1 MKTKSLHQ
9 MTHRRG
15 PSSVDVSQKRDIK
28 KKKRESDKKL
38 SLCGNA
44 NDEFPLAHFTVVV
57 DALHTLHSRVPG
69 PFLKG
74 DGLKKYARCECVCWS
89 RRRRR
94 AKRKLSRANA
104 RRVAVFFL
112 EKGAPPVLGVTTLP
126 AAPSPKPDSKNPTKP
141 LVRELIG
148 TFPF

>member
-1 MKTKSLHQ
+1 

-28 KKKRESDKKL
+28 NKKKERAIKN
-38 SLCGNA
+38 SLCVGTRTTS
-44 NDEFPLAHFTVVV
+44 FPSLTSQSSSTLFT
-57 DALHTLHSRVPG
+57 LYTLG
-69 PFLKG
+69 YQGLLKG

>member
-1 MKTKSLHQ
+1 

-28 KKKRESDKKL
+28 NKKKERAIKKL

-69 PFLKG
+69 PF
-74 DGLKKYARCECVCWS
+74 KKATV
-89 RRRRR
+89 
-94 AKRKLSRANA
+94 
-104 RRVAVFFL
+104 
-112 EKGAPPVLGVTTLP
+112 
-126 AAPSPKPDSKNPTKP
+126 
-141 LVRELIG
+141 
-148 TFPF
+148 